1 MKRDAERYH
10 MLPQKPHDDVHK
22 TPCIYSQVRNI
33 RGEGGRHFHFFE
45 ILGGGEPLIRTP
57 PYSVFENFGGGGYLL
72 LGPPLIAFSKKKFI
86 LSIFNMHFLLK
97 YLTYSHHLATKIMP
111 LLSST

>member
-1 MKRDAERYH
+1 MYFH
-10 MLPQKPHDDVHK
+10 F
-22 TPCIYSQVRNI
+22 IYSQVPNI
-33 RGEGGRHFHFFE
+33 RGGDISTFLKFWEGGNHL
-45 ILGGGEPLIRTP
+45 LGPP
-57 PYSVFENFGGGGYLL
+57 PYSVFENFGGGVPTFRT
-72 LGPPLIAFSKKKFI
+72 PPLIAFSKKKFI